1 MNEVF
6 PWVLHGIG
14 CFMLGWG
21 VRGIWIAIK
30 SKEAAGHEQ

>member
-1 MNEVF
+1 MSEVF
-6 PWVLHGIG
+6 LWVLHGIG

-21 VRGIWIAIK
+21 VRGIWIVIK